1 MEGDRQSLGRV
12 FRTGREHRGN
22 VNQGWHGR
30 EVALAKEGQDV
41 AGIRTGSPWW
51 WEPLSGGDAQQRDW
65 QITKTMMDISM
76 ALKWS
81 FMNYYVN
88 SNKIQMLIIL
98 QPFRHRL
105 LLAASFASWFKL
117 CLFLHLWGTGGSPD
131 AAGWEMDSLQ
141 LLVCIGKFS
150 ILCSQSRKNGQ
161 NMRQLLSAMFSFK
174 LWGKLKQLL
183 FSLISFIVSKPA
195 GIIGL
200 YVVFL
205 IMKIVFLF
213 CFYILGF
220 LL

>member
-1 MEGDRQSLGRV
+1 
-12 FRTGREHRGN
+12 
-22 VNQGWHGR
+22 
-30 EVALAKEGQDV
+30 
-41 AGIRTGSPWW
+41 
-51 WEPLSGGDAQQRDW
+51 
-65 QITKTMMDISM
+65 
-76 ALKWS
+76 
-81 FMNYYVN
+81 
-88 SNKIQMLIIL
+88 
-98 QPFRHRL
+98 
-105 LLAASFASWFKL
+105 
-117 CLFLHLWGTGGSPD
+117 
-131 AAGWEMDSLQ
+131 MDSLQ